1 MVTKVTLNL
10 PSDLVE
16 QVKKS
21 AKEQHL
27 SVTDLFRRGL
37 QTDLYLTREETNG
50 GKVIIQK
57 NNGTMVE
64 LFRPH

>member
-16 QVKKS
+16 LIKKS

-27 SVTDLFRRGL
+27 SVTELFRRGL
-37 QTDLYLTREETNG
+37 QTDLYLTKEENSG
-50 GKVIIQK
+50 GKVLVQR

-64 LFRPH
+64 IFRPR